1 MVLVVGIIPF
11 MDISYHWSHYSVP
24 SYIVEEI
31 LRVKD
36 VIGEGAWVFRAQ
48 AFLNFRL

>member
-1 MVLVVGIIPF
+1 MVMVVGTVSIV
-11 MDISYHWSHYSVP
+11 DISYHRSHYSVP